1 LPQLNGTSG
10 NDTLESNGDAE
21 ILVGGLGNDTL
32 TGGGEA
38 DIFVFNVGVDDGDD
52 TITDFTGSE
61 DILKFIDVVDGAGD
75 DIQDVDDMI
84 TSIVNDGTGDVQVNL
99 TNGGSI
105 VFEDIAFAAQTSIA
119 DLVDNN
125 SQVVVDHM

>member
-1 LPQLNGTSG
+1 
-10 NDTLESNGDAE
+10 
-21 ILVGGLGNDTL
+21 
-32 TGGGEA
+32 
-38 DIFVFNVGVDDGDD
+38 
-52 TITDFTGSE
+52 
-61 DILKFIDVVDGAGD
+61 
-75 DIQDVDDMI
+75 MI
-84 TSIVNDGTGDVQVNL
+84 TSIVNDGAGDVQVNL